1 MDDEKAKEFVT
12 DDNDFSSVGL
22 RSLEDIQMQYIRLL
36 VTLEAQAVDNQ
47 SWYKRWSK

>member
-22 RSLEDIQMQYIRLL
+22 RSLEDIQIDFRTVKKQGLI
-36 VTLEAQAVDNQ
+36 
-47 SWYKRWSK
+47 S